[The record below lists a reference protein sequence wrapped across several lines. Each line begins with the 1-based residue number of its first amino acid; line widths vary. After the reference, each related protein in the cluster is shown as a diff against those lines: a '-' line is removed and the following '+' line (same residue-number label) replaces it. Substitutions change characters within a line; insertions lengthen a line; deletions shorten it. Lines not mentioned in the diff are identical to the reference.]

1 MINVIKKF
9 LNIIGFSFIFFLLSA
24 SLSYSDIKIID
35 IKNTVHVLDIYG
47 KRYALNKSLEIKS
60 GDYLRT
66 RKNPAILFLTDKTKV
81 CLSNNSSLKIE
92 NIQLAEN
99 HYEINLSFKKGNI
112 LLSVPNNSQ
121 NKYNIIFSDYKINN
135 FKDEIIIS
143 KQNKLEI
150 LNFNNKLKLMFKDKK
165 NLNIPPYSYAK
176 ISKKENLL
184 EIDNA
189 TDASQYTNKFLQGC
203 VNKIQNLKAKKR
215 DWDLQYGCV
224 TQGGRL
230 VCGNR
235 YK

>member
-1 MINVIKKF
+1 MIYAIKK
-9 LNIIGFSFIFFLLSA
+9 LLSIIGFSYIFFLLSS

-47 KRYALNKSLEIKS
+47 KRYTLNKSSKIKS

-66 RKNPAILFLTDKTKV
+66 RKNPAILFLTNKTKV
-81 CLSNNSSLKIE
+81 CLSTNTSFRIE
-92 NIQLAEN
+92 NIKLVADQ
-99 HYEINLSFKKGNI
+99 YEIDLSLKKGNI
-112 LLSVPNNSQ
+112 LLSVPNKSKD
-121 NKYNIIFSDYKINN
+121 KYNVIFSNYKINN

-189 TDASQYTNKFLQGC
+189 TDASKYTSKFLQGC
-203 VNKIQNLKAKKR
+203 VNKIQNLKEKKR

-224 TQGGRL
+224 TQNGRL

>member
-9 LNIIGFSFIFFLLSA
+9 LNIIGFSFIFFLLST
-24 SLSYSDIKIID
+24 SLSYSDIKIIE

-47 KRYALNKSLEIKS
+47 KRYTLNKSSEIKS

-66 RKNPAILFLTDKTKV
+66 RKNPANLVLTNKTKV
-81 CLSNNSSLKIE
+81 CLSKNTSLKIE
-92 NIQLAEN
+92 NVQLVADQ
-99 HYEINLSFKKGNI
+99 YEINLSLKKGNI
-112 LLSVPNNSQ
+112 LLSVPNNSK
-121 NKYNIIFSDYKINN
+121 NKYNFIFSDYKINN

-184 EIDNA
+184 EIDDA
-189 TDASQYTNKFLQGC
+189 TDTSQYTNKFLQGC
-203 VNKIQNLKAKKR
+203 VNKIQNLKVKKE

-224 TQGGRL
+224 TQSGRL

>member
-1 MINVIKKF
+1 MIYAIKKL
-9 LNIIGFSFIFFLLSA
+9 LNIIVFSLIFFSLSS
-24 SLSYSDIKIID
+24 SLSYSDIKVII

-47 KRYALNKSLEIKS
+47 KRYTLNKSSKIKS
-60 GDYLRT
+60 GDYLHT

-92 NIQLAEN
+92 NVQLVADQ
-99 HYEINLSFKKGNI
+99 YEINLSLKKGNI
-112 LLSVPNNSQ
+112 LLSVSNNSK
-121 NKYNIIFSDYKINN
+121 NKYNVIFSDYKINN

-184 EIDNA
+184 EIDDA
-189 TDASQYTNKFLQGC
+189 TDTSQYTNKFLQGC

-224 TQGGRL
+224 TQSGRL

>member
-1 MINVIKKF
+1 MFNAIKKF
-9 LNIIGFSFIFFLLSA
+9 LNMIGFSVIFSLLST

-35 IKNTVHVLDIYG
+35 IKNTIHVLDIYG
-47 KRYALNKSLEIKS
+47 KRYTLNKSSEIKS

-66 RKNPAILFLTDKTKV
+66 RKNPANLVLTNKTKV
-81 CLSNNSSLKIE
+81 CLSKSTSLKIE
-92 NIQLAEN
+92 NVQLAADQ
-99 HYEINLSFKKGNI
+99 YEISLSLKKGNI

-121 NKYNIIFSDYKINN
+121 NKFNVIFSDYKINN

-165 NLNIPPYSYAK
+165 KLNIPPYSNAK
-176 ISKKENLL
+176 ISKKENRL
-184 EIDNA
+184 EIVNA

-203 VNKIQNLKAKKR
+203 VNKIQNSKAKKR
-215 DWDLQYGCV
+215 DWDLQYGCI
-224 TQGGRL
+224 TKNGRL

>member
-1 MINVIKKF
+1 M
-9 LNIIGFSFIFFLLSA
+9 
-24 SLSYSDIKIID
+24 
-35 IKNTVHVLDIYG
+35 
-47 KRYALNKSLEIKS
+47 
-60 GDYLRT
+60 
-66 RKNPAILFLTDKTKV
+66 TDKTKV

-165 NLNIPPYSYAK
+165 N
-176 ISKKENLL
+176 
-184 EIDNA
+184 
-189 TDASQYTNKFLQGC
+189 
-203 VNKIQNLKAKKR
+203 
-215 DWDLQYGCV
+215 
-224 TQGGRL
+224 
-230 VCGNR
+230 
-235 YK
+235 

>member
-9 LNIIGFSFIFFLLSA
+9 LNIIGLSFIFFLLCT

-47 KRYALNKSLEIKS
+47 KRYTLNKSSEIKS

-112 LLSVPNNSQ
+112 LLSIPNNSQ

-203 VNKIQNLKAKKR
+203 VNKIQNLKVKKR

-224 TQGGRL
+224 TQSGRL

>member
-1 MINVIKKF
+1 MIYAIKKL
-9 LNIIGFSFIFFLLSA
+9 LNIIVFSLIFFSLYS
-24 SLSYSDIKIID
+24 SLSYSDIKVIF

-47 KRYALNKSLEIKS
+47 KRYTLNKSSKIKS

-92 NIQLAEN
+92 NIQLAAN
-99 HYEINLSFKKGNI
+99 QYEINLSFKKGNI

-121 NKYNIIFSDYKINN
+121 NKYNVIFSDYKINN

-165 NLNIPPYSYAK
+165 NLKIPPYSYAK

-184 EIDNA
+184 EIDDA

-215 DWDLQYGCV
+215 DWDLQYSCV
-224 TQGGRL
+224 TQNGRL

>member
-9 LNIIGFSFIFFLLSA
+9 LNIIGFSFIFFLLYT

-35 IKNTVHVLDIYG
+35 IKNTIHVLDIYG
-47 KRYALNKSLEIKS
+47 KRYTLNKSSEIKS

-112 LLSVPNNSQ
+112 LLSVPNNSK
-121 NKYNIIFSDYKINN
+121 NKYNVIFSDYKINN

-215 DWDLQYGCV
+215 AWDLQYGCV
-224 TQGGRL
+224 TQNGRL

>member
-1 MINVIKKF
+1 MIYAIKKL
-9 LNIIGFSFIFFLLSA
+9 LNIIGFSFIFFLLSS
-24 SLSYSDIKIID
+24 SLSYSDIKVIV
-35 IKNTVHVLDIYG
+35 IKNKVHVLDIYG
-47 KRYALNKSLEIKS
+47 KRYTLNKSSKIKS

-184 EIDNA
+184 EIDDA
-189 TDASQYTNKFLQGC
+189 TDTSQYTNKFLQGC
-203 VNKIQNLKAKKR
+203 VNKIQNLKVKKR

-224 TQGGRL
+224 TQSGRL

>member
-9 LNIIGFSFIFFLLSA
+9 LNIIGFSFIFFLLST

-47 KRYALNKSLEIKS
+47 KRYTLNKSSEIKS

-112 LLSVPNNSQ
+112 LLSIPNNSQ

-184 EIDNA
+184 EIDDA
-189 TDASQYTNKFLQGC
+189 TDTSQYTNKFLQGC

-224 TQGGRL
+224 TQSGRL

-235 YK
+235 FK